1 MEMKNKTYRMAFAA
15 ITAVCLG
22 AQWDAACAQNSS
34 TVQAGASSTAVQMPA
49 VATPTPALP
58 SGVSEVMKLFK
69 GGITADIMVSYINN
83 SPLSFYLSADNLIA
97 LQNEGVPAPVL
108 MAMIQRFGE
117 LQRQTQTANSA
128 ASQYQAQSTP
138 AQYAPQQ
145 YAAPVQV
152 PAPEYLF
159 LCASTRGGIPLCCG
173 TCLSVLRPLLL
184 RSALLSLVSP
194 GRSGGF

>member
-1 MEMKNKTYRMAFAA
+1 MEMKNKTCRMAFAA

-22 AQWDAACAQNSS
+22 AQWDVACAQNSS
-34 TVQAGASSTAVQMPA
+34 TVQAGATPTAVQMPA
-49 VATPTPALP
+49 VATPTPALS

-152 PAPEYLF
+152 PAPE
-159 LCASTRGGIPLCCG
+159 
-173 TCLSVLRPLLL
+173 
-184 RSALLSLVSP
+184 
-194 GRSGGF
+194 